1 MLGTVQ
7 VHLAFTF
14 PIAAL
19 VLMVWVAWRLN
30 ERRIARD
37 ADDGN

>member
-7 VHLAFTF
+7 VHLAFAL
-14 PIAAL
+14 PIA
-19 VLMVWVAWRLN
+19 VMVMVVWLAWRLN